1 MKLLYRL
8 GYYLVGLS
16 LGMLIVSFVFSGK
29 KTSCNYGP
37 NARVLAAI
45 RKKKLLENNSIR
57 LHGQRIDSVLFHQLL
72 AQAKVDFSESNTQ
85 LDSCRVYR
93 IQSYFNKISIA
104 LDVEN
109 CTQNVSILKL
119 HLQD

>member
-45 RKKKLLENNSIR
+45 RKKKLLENDSIR

-93 IQSYFNKISIA
+93 IQSQFNKISIA